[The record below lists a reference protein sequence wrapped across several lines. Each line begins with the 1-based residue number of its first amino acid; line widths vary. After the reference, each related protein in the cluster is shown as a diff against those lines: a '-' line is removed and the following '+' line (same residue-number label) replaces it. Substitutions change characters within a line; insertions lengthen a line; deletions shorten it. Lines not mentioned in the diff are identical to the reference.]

1 MAAAAAQKPRILIVE
16 DEVIVVRDIEQQ
28 LLGMGYE
35 PVGHCAL
42 AEQAIELAAQLRPDL
57 VLMDIQLAGAMD
69 GIAAA
74 DILRRQYELP
84 IVFLTAFDSDAVIS
98 SAKLA
103 EPYGYILK
111 PFSASELNATLAVAL
126 FKHQAERRLK
136 DLAGHLQAVLDGMF
150 DSTVTID
157 AKGLI
162 TSFNKAASASFG
174 YSSDEVLGRN
184 VSLLMPEP
192 HRSQHDGY
200 LQRYLSSGVP
210 HVIGMPRELTGQR
223 RDGSVFPLKLSVSK
237 VSRAGQVTF
246 VGLLRDITEE
256 RRQLDE
262 IQRLAFYDPLTGL
275 PNRRLLMDR
284 LKQAL
289 ASSERSHRHGAL
301 MFLDLDHFK
310 QLNDI
315 LGHDVGDQLLQQV
328 ATRIHACLRETD
340 SVSRLGGDEFVMLLG
355 SLSAEISEAEAEA
368 LQVAHKILRALD
380 QPYSLDDNIY
390 QGTSSIGIALFSGES
405 ESVETLLKHADQAM
419 YQAKSAGRN
428 SAYFYDPARPHEV
441 QAAQRQRGLPPASAV
456 PQSKPIPPA

>member
-1 MAAAAAQKPRILIVE
+1 MDAAVPRILIVE

-28 LLGMGYE
+28 LLEMGYQ
-35 PVGHCAL
+35 PVGHCAT

-57 VLMDIQLAGAMD
+57 VLMDIQLAGAMN
-69 GIAAA
+69 GVAAA
-74 DILRRQYELP
+74 EVLSRQYQLP
-84 IVFLTAFDSDAVIS
+84 VVFLTAFDSDAVIS

-136 DLAGHLQAVLDGMF
+136 DLAGHMQAVMDGMF
-150 DSTVTID
+150 DSLVVID

-174 YSSDEVLGRN
+174 YSSDEVVGRN

-192 HRSQHDGY
+192 HRSQHEGY

-210 HVIGMPRELTGQR
+210 HVIGMPRELAGQR

-237 VSRAGQVTF
+237 VARAGQITF

-289 ASSERSHRHGAL
+289 ASSERIGRHGAL

-328 ATRIHACLRETD
+328 AARIHACLRETD
-340 SVSRLGGDEFVMLLG
+340 SVSRLGGDEFVTLLE
-355 SLSAEISEAEAEA
+355 SLSAEIGEAEAEA
-368 LQVAHKILRALD
+368 LQVANKILRALD
-380 QPYSLDDNIY
+380 QPYKLGDNIY
-390 QGTSSIGIALFSGES
+390 QGTSSIGITLFSGES
-405 ESVETLLKHADQAM
+405 ESVEALLRHADRAM
-419 YQAKSAGRN
+419 YQAKAAGRN
-428 SAYFYDPARPHEV
+428 SACFYDPARPYDE
-441 QAAQRQRGLPPASAV
+441 QASQRQRDFLAAPAA